1 MRPQPPTRT
10 GTPRTPSRRQLLA
23 AGGGILLSGALAA
36 CGGNTGRSSGGSGDG
51 SSAGGGGAGGGGAI
65 SQWYHQYGEQG
76 TEQAVKKYAAAYKKA
91 KVNVQWIPGNY
102 DQKSAAALL
111 TKSGPDVFEY
121 GNGPT
126 IDMITGKQV
135 VDLTDVFGDAKDD
148 FTASLLDRMTWKGK
162 IYGVPQVVDMQ
173 LFVYRKSMLQK
184 AGVQPPKTLDDL
196 VAAAKKLTTGKVKGL
211 FLGND
216 GGAGILAGPVL
227 WSSGHDYLKDGEPDF
242 ANADV
247 AGALAKFHEL
257 FTSGHLLLGAP
268 TDWSDPGAITS
279 GLTAMQWTGLWNF
292 PMLKDKLGDDFG
304 VLPFPAIGTS
314 GKPSVPV
321 GAYASC
327 VSAKAKDVAAAKA
340 FVKWLWVDQTDDQLD
355 FAQSYGFHVPSRQS
369 LIGKATKLQS
379 GEAKTAAGYLKTYG
393 HPQTPL
399 LWSPK
404 SATAMT
410 DAIDKIVR
418 SGADSSKSLAGVAKT
433 VTAEL
438 KRIGG

>member
-1 MRPQPPTRT
+1 M
-10 GTPRTPSRRQLLA
+10 LA
-23 AGGGILLSGALAA
+23 AGALAA
-36 CGGNTGRSSGGSGDG
+36 CGGNTGRSSGGGGTGGGTSGG
-51 SSAGGGGAGGGGAI
+51 SGGGGTI
-65 SQWYHQYGEQG
+65 SQWYHQYGEAG
-76 TEQAVKKYAAAYKKA
+76 TEQAVKRYAAAYKKA
-91 KVNVQWIPGNY
+91 TVKVQWIPGNY

-111 TKSGPDVFEY
+111 TNSGPDVFEY

-126 IDMITGKQV
+126 IDMITGEQV
-135 VDLTDVFGDAKDD
+135 VDLTDVYGAAKSD
-148 FTASLLDRMTWKGK
+148 FTPSLLDRMTWKGK

-173 LFVYRKSMLQK
+173 LFVYRKSMLRK
-184 AGVQPPKTLDDL
+184 AGVQPPQTLDEL
-196 VAAAKKLTTGKVKGL
+196 ISAAAKLTTGKVKGL

-227 WSSGHDYLKDGEPDF
+227 WSSGHDYLTSSNQPDF

-247 AGALAKFHEL
+247 ASALGKFHDL

-279 GLTAMQWTGLWNF
+279 GLTAIQWTGLWNF
-292 PMLKDKLGDDFG
+292 PMLQDKLGDDFG
-304 VLPFPAIGTS
+304 VLPFPAIGGS

-321 GAYASC
+321 GAFASC
-327 VSAKAKDVAAAKA
+327 VSARAKDVAAAKA
-340 FVKWLWVDQTDDQLD
+340 FVKWLWVDQTADQLD
-355 FAQSYGFHVPSRQS
+355 FAQSYGFHVPSRTS
-369 LIGKATKLQS
+369 LIAKATKLKT
-379 GEAKTAAGYLKTYG
+379 GEAKAAAGYLKAYG

-410 DAIDKIVR
+410 DAVDKIVR
-418 SGADSSKSLAGVAKT
+418 SGANPTSSLAGVQKV